1 MGDEEEALSVFVEKK
16 KNKQQTR
23 IEIKVAIVYNK
34 IYKKVNFITNMA
46 TNLLLYKLRIFS
58 LNDVMHSLSLS
69 ESATKAS
76 LCRWQQQG
84 IIKMIR
90 RNMYVAI
97 DPTSDTPLADKYESA
112 SNISSD
118 SYVGWHTARSFM
130 GLHIKH
136 SSTHTLVAKP
146 VSRILYL
153 MISII
158 PFVTLQYLLQKTMV
172 FAGH

>member
-1 MGDEEEALSVFVEKK
+1 
-16 KNKQQTR
+16 
-23 IEIKVAIVYNK
+23 
-34 IYKKVNFITNMA
+34 MA

-118 SYVGWHTARSFM
+118 SYVGWHTAMEFHGFAHQTFFNAYVGSETRFKNF
-130 GLHIKH
+130 IFDDIDYTFCH
-136 SSTHTLVAKP
+136 SSIPATENNGVCRPLGN
-146 VSRILYL
+146 
-153 MISII
+153 
-158 PFVTLQYLLQKTMV
+158 PFVRVTDLERTIVNSFVTSAL
-172 FAGH
+172 GS